1 MFRLPFLISVMPRAR
16 QWPCRLMVLQR
27 PRVGRVLVANGSATP
42 RRLRECS
49 RWPMAWRQTYLSLT
63 MLFSFCLPIPTLAI
77 PLPSKLSNLQMRRQ
91 RCGTDDIRRR
101 RCGADN
107 AAPTMR
113 RRRCGAASTTAAS
126 WPHGFVASW
135 PSWPHGLVASWL
147 RGLVA
152 ARGRL
157 TSAAGPR
164 QHQAT
169 QGAEIMHHGFKDR
182 PIDWEDDA
190 TSVGHRFSPLKI
202 FWKGEPIQ
210 QSQIMDRSN

>member
-1 MFRLPFLISVMPRAR
+1 
-16 QWPCRLMVLQR
+16 
-27 PRVGRVLVANGSATP
+27 
-42 RRLRECS
+42 
-49 RWPMAWRQTYLSLT
+49 
-63 MLFSFCLPIPTLAI
+63 
-77 PLPSKLSNLQMRRQ
+77 MRRRQ
-91 RCGTDDIRRR
+91 
-101 RCGADN
+101 CGADD

-113 RRRCGAASTTAAS
+113 RRINNCCLVAS
-126 WPHGFVASW
+126 WFHGLVAFVAFVASW
-135 PSWPHGLVASWL
+135 PCGLVASWL

-210 QSQIMDRSN
+210 QSQIMDRFDRACPQANSIEAISLGSIPFDAPPRPWSNESALSSDVSN